1 MFFTWVPGILLGIA
15 ALWSHGTQIQMQNK
29 SLVCL
34 NCEPAKTEVTPAN
47 RNQRSER
54 TAAKCW
60 PLGALRLTQRQTPS
74 WLPSKPERNLGITSK
89 GTSSWLQADPKATL
103 GLQVN
108 FKLTPTQLQRDRK
121 PPSRW
126 PPRAN
131 LEVTSRWPAAS
142 LAFKVNHTGVK
153 VYHTSGV

>member
-142 LAFKVNHTGVK
+142 LAFKVNHTGV
-153 VYHTSGV
+153 